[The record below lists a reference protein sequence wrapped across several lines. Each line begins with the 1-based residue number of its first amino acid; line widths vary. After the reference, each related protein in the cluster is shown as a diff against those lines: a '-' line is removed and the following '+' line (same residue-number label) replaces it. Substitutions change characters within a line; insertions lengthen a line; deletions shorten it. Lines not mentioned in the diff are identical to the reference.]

1 MDEKES
7 LHSDDIFKEIFADLL
22 KSGKNV
28 RLRALGWS
36 MHPTIKNGE
45 YVIIKGIDY
54 KDAKIGDIIAS
65 QNIRDKKIVI
75 HRLVQK
81 QNHNNLTFLE
91 TKGDSGFG
99 KGTDTPMNPSEYIF
113 GKVISIEKNNKIVNL
128 ESGINQLSNYLIARF
143 SLNLPWLLIIRKK
156 FIRGLEIPHLI
167 PLKLYEN
174 FLRLVNRL
182 KKY

>member
-1 MDEKES
+1 MQDNDI
-7 LHSDDIFKEIFADLL
+7 LHSNDVFKEIFADLL

-45 YVIIKGIDY
+45 YVIIKTIDY
-54 KDAKIGDIIAS
+54 RDTKIGDIIAS
-65 QNIRDKKIVI
+65 QNIHDKKIII
-75 HRLVQK
+75 HRLVRK
-81 QNHNNLTFLE
+81 QNHNNSTFLA
-91 TKGDSGFG
+91 TKGDNGFG
-99 KGTDTPMNPSEYIF
+99 KGTDTPMNPGEYIF
-113 GKVISIEKNNKIVNL
+113 GKVISIEKNNKVVNL
-128 ESGINQLSNYLIARF
+128 ESGINQLSNYLIARV

-174 FLRLVNRL
+174 FFRLVNRL
-182 KKY
+182 KKD